1 MNADGDVM
9 DGVPV
14 PLYID
19 PAEQKEL
26 ERSKELAKK
35 NGVSKEAYAK
45 STAQTVLSIFNL
57 NNLFGRNKVNY
68 SSHCHTIPCHAVLCS
83 TVLPCCIVFWNAMQC
98 NPIQCFSV
106 L

>member
-45 STAQTVLSIFNL
+45 SRAQTVLSIFNL
-57 NNLFGRNKVNY
+57 NNLFGRNKVRC
-68 SSHCHTIPCHAVLCS
+68 SSHCHTMLCRDVRHS
-83 TVLPCCIVFWNAMQC
+83 TQ
-98 NPIQCFSV
+98 S
-106 L
+106 